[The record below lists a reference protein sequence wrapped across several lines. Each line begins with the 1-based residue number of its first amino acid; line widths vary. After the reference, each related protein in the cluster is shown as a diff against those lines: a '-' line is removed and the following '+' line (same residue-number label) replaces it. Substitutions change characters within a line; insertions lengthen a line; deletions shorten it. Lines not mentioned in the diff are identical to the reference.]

1 VHPEGVGNERMEE
14 EAMDAKRWIAGGTI
28 ALAVIAGGAGFAAA
42 GGGDEQ
48 PLTGSDL
55 DEATAAALEH
65 TGGGTVIETEV
76 GDDGAAYGVEIR
88 LDDGSVV
95 EVALDERFQVIGDEW
110 DDDSAAVEDDDAAG
124 ED

>member
-1 VHPEGVGNERMEE
+1 MET
-14 EAMDAKRWIAGGTI
+14 KRWIAGGTI
-28 ALAVIAGGAGFAAA
+28 ALAVIAGGAGFAIA
-42 GGGDEQ
+42 GGGDDQ

-88 LDDGSVV
+88 LDDGRVV
-95 EVALDERFQVIGDEW
+95 EVALDERFRVIGQES
-110 DDDSAAVEDDDAAG
+110 DDDSAEVEDGDATDD
-124 ED
+124 